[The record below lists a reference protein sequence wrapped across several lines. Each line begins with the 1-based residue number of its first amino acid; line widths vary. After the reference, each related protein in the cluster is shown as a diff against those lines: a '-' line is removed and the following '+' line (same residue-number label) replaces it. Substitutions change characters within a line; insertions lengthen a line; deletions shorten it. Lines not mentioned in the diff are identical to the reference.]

1 MLASWLLFVCRG
13 FFIDTGTCWVSTNS
27 LLIQKAVPP
36 GHLAGGAQTS
46 KEQCLAAIPGIYK

>member
-36 GHLAGGAQTS
+36 AIWPGAQTS